1 MKNSR
6 HHRLLTAEREQ
17 QIIRHLR
24 KSSAA
29 SVAELCQALD
39 VSEATVRRDLQ
50 SMHERGLLER
60 IHGGACLPE
69 RVKETE
75 PVFTDKESKFSDEKQ
90 RIAAKA
96 RALVQDND
104 VIYLDGG
111 STILR
116 LARLLDGLKN
126 LTVVTNSL
134 MAATLLME
142 SGHHLLLTGGEFRAI
157 SRTLVGPLTVPVLE
171 KLTIDKAFMGTIGL
185 NAADGITTT
194 DVNEAYTKSQ
204 LIARA
209 RQVILLADHSKLGH
223 SSFASC
229 GSLKDLDIL
238 VTDAV
243 SDLMRQQL
251 EEAGVEVLLG

>member
-24 KSSAA
+24 KSNAA
-29 SVAELCQALD
+29 SVAELCQALE

-75 PVFTDKESKFSDEKQ
+75 PVFTDKESKFSEEKH

-96 RALVQDND
+96 RTLIHDSD

-111 STILR
+111 STILG

-142 SGHHLLLTGGEFRAI
+142 SGHHMILTGGEFRAI

-171 KLTIDKAFMGTIGL
+171 KLTIDKAFMGTFGL
-185 NAADGITTT
+185 SATDGITTT

-204 LIARA
+204 VITRA
-209 RQVILLADHSKLGH
+209 RQVILLADHSKIGH
-223 SSFASC
+223 TSFASW
-229 GSLKDLDIL
+229 GTLRDLDIL
-238 VTDAV
+238 VTDAATEG
-243 SDLMRQQL
+243 MRQQL
-251 EEAGVEVLLG
+251 EEAGVELMLA

>member
-1 MKNSR
+1 MKNNR

-24 KSSAA
+24 KTNAA
-29 SVAELCQALD
+29 TVTELCQDMD

-50 SMHERGLLER
+50 SMHERGMLER

-75 PVFTDKESKFSDEKQ
+75 LVFADKESKFSDEKQ

-96 RALVQDND
+96 RTLIQDND

-116 LARLLDGLKN
+116 LARMLDGVKN
-126 LTVVTNSL
+126 LTIVTNSL

-142 SGHHLLLTGGEFRAI
+142 SGHHLLLCGGEFRAI
-157 SRTLVGPLTVPVLE
+157 SRTLVGPLTVPLLE
-171 KLTIDKAFMGTIGL
+171 RLAIDKAFMGTISL
-185 NAADGITTT
+185 NATDGATTT
-194 DVNEAYTKSQ
+194 DVNEAFTKGQ
-204 LIARA
+204 VIARA
-209 RQVILLADHSKLGH
+209 KQVILLADHSKHGH
-223 SSFASC
+223 ASFVSFAS
-229 GSLKDLDIL
+229 LNDFDVL
-238 VTDAV
+238 VTDGV
-243 SDLMRQQL
+243 TDVMRQQL
-251 EEAGVEVLLG
+251 AEAEVEIMLA